1 MRPQSS
7 LDGATS
13 DNDEDQWTIVQSK
26 KGRSRR
32 RPTPDHQDFATPTNP
47 APQLD
52 LQQITRDHDRIS
64 AAWRE
69 GASYG
74 KLRDIISANLG
85 SHVTLTNAVCLAV
98 GSFDPVPER
107 YTYKRTAHVQLEAFR
122 AMVEILGLHKPEI
135 CLACMLYPTLT
146 ISYLSRGTQWFSY
159 TVYHPGAGLQ
169 LHGQRVLRVA
179 WIQSRRYP

>member
-1 MRPQSS
+1 MHPTCRYTPSPEGGEVFCLSQYPYRNSSPPKHRQHISRRLSWQAISTMRPQPI

-13 DNDEDQWTIVQSK
+13 DNDEGQWTIVQSK
-26 KGRSRR
+26 KGRSGR
-32 RPTPDHQDFATPTNP
+32 RPTPNHRDFATPTNP
-47 APQLD
+47 AAQLD

-74 KLRDIISANLG
+74 KLRDVISANLG
-85 SHVTLTNAVCLAV
+85 SHVPLTNAVCLAV

-122 AMVEILGLHKPEI
+122 AMVEILGLHSPEI
-135 CLACMLYPTLT
+135 CLAC
-146 ISYLSRGTQWFSY
+146 R
-159 TVYHPGAGLQ
+159 
-169 LHGQRVLRVA
+169 
-179 WIQSRRYP
+179 